1 MDNLYKVQ
9 EQLLEHKNGIIK
21 LNADIEYHIEELND
35 VRRELGDC
43 DLAKIIK
50 KRKEEFAQMM
60 FKYDRVSGKEM
71 KEIQRGFKA
80 SSSKSVIEPK
90 LKWIENRLQEI
101 EIANDTQVLL
111 DQLTAHD
118 PALFTEM
125 GKNTGVIQDARE
137 LRKAIR

>member
-21 LNADIEYHIEELND
+21 LNADIEYNIDELND
-35 VRRELGDC
+35 VRRELADC
-43 DLAKIIK
+43 DLAKIVK

-90 LKWIENRLQEI
+90 MKWIENRLQEI

-118 PALFTEM
+118 SALFSEM
-125 GKNTGVIQDARE
+125 GKNTEVIKDARE